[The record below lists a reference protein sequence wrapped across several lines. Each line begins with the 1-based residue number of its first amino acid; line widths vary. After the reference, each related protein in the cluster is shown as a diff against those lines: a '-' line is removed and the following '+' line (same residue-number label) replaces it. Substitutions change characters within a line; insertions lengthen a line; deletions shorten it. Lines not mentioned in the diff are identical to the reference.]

1 MIGSPIT
8 LHARSPD
15 VSFAGAVSLG
25 GQADA
30 PRDWTMLS
38 QVVYSASPRFAHVPK
53 VDELPYV
60 SIVARHPRPHV
71 VVSLLD
77 A

>member
-1 MIGSPIT
+1 
-8 LHARSPD
+8 
-15 VSFAGAVSLG
+15 
-25 GQADA
+25 
-30 PRDWTMLS
+30 MLS